1 MLDIDKSTVD
11 FLVTEN
17 MVQEVEKVL
26 SHDVPLVHTIV
37 EEMVKR
43 DIDRIYFVACGS
55 PLNAAQ
61 TAKHLADRFSDL
73 QVYAISGWEFCDN
86 TPYRLDDRCAVIGV
100 SDYGKTEEVIKALEL
115 GRACGALTAAFTK
128 RADSPITSAAEF
140 SIDYQADCIWEIHL
154 LLCYSVVLEMITCLA
169 PNAEIGKIKNDLKQ
183 LPNALGQLV
192 RTWEEKG
199 RQLGELASQWPMIY
213 TVAAGPLRPLGYKE
227 GIVTLM
233 EFTWTHGCVIESG
246 EFRHGPLE
254 IVEPGVPFLFLL
266 GNDESRHTTERAINF
281 VKQRTDNV
289 IVIDYAEISQGLH
302 PWLAPFLMFVP
313 MEWLCYYLSIYKDHN
328 PDERRYYGGL
338 VEY

>member
-26 SHDVPLVHTIV
+26 SHDVPLVHAIV

-140 SIDYQADCIWEIHL
+140 SIDYQARL
-154 LLCYSVVLEMITCLA
+154 Y
-169 PNAEIGKIKNDLKQ
+169 
-183 LPNALGQLV
+183 
-192 RTWEEKG
+192 
-199 RQLGELASQWPMIY
+199 
-213 TVAAGPLRPLGYKE
+213 
-227 GIVTLM
+227 
-233 EFTWTHGCVIESG
+233 
-246 EFRHGPLE
+246 
-254 IVEPGVPFLFLL
+254 L
-266 GNDESRHTTERAINF
+266 GNSPAALLQRGAGDDHPPRAERGNRQDQKRSQA
-281 VKQRTDNV
+281 V
-289 IVIDYAEISQGLH
+289 AECARSSGTHLGRKR
-302 PWLAPFLMFVP
+302 PPAW
-313 MEWLCYYLSIYKDHN
+313 
-328 PDERRYYGGL
+328 
-338 VEY
+338 

>member
-26 SHDVPLVHTIV
+26 SHDVPLVHAIV

-115 GRACGALTAAFTK
+115 GRACGVRAGVLALTDPGFA
-128 RADSPITSAAEF
+128 RAV
-140 SIDYQADCIWEIHL
+140 QK
-154 LLCYSVVLEMITCLA
+154 LA
-169 PNAEIGKIKNDLKQ
+169 GAPS
-183 LPNALGQLV
+183 
-192 RTWEEKG
+192 EEK
-199 RQLGELASQWPMIY
+199 EEHA
-213 TVAAGPLRPLGYKE
+213 
-227 GIVTLM
+227 
-233 EFTWTHGCVIESG
+233 H
-246 EFRHGPLE
+246 
-254 IVEPGVPFLFLL
+254 
-266 GNDESRHTTERAINF
+266 D
-281 VKQRTDNV
+281 D
-289 IVIDYAEISQGLH
+289 
-302 PWLAPFLMFVP
+302 
-313 MEWLCYYLSIYKDHN
+313 
-328 PDERRYYGGL
+328 
-338 VEY
+338 

>member
-140 SIDYQADCIWEIHL
+140 SIDYQGRLYDLGNSTCCI
-154 LLCYSVVLEMITCLA
+154 CYSVVLEMITRLA
-169 PNAEIGKIKNDLKQ
+169 PNAEIGKIKTISSNCRMRSVIWYAPGKKK
-183 LPNALGQLV
+183 AASLV
-192 RTWEEKG
+192 NWPASG
-199 RQLGELASQWPMIY
+199 R
-213 TVAAGPLRPLGYKE
+213 
-227 GIVTLM
+227 
-233 EFTWTHGCVIESG
+233 
-246 EFRHGPLE
+246 
-254 IVEPGVPFLFLL
+254 
-266 GNDESRHTTERAINF
+266 
-281 VKQRTDNV
+281 
-289 IVIDYAEISQGLH
+289 
-302 PWLAPFLMFVP
+302 
-313 MEWLCYYLSIYKDHN
+313 
-328 PDERRYYGGL
+328 
-338 VEY
+338 